1 LFRLLVKA
9 LKFDLKSADVFGL
22 PALLA
27 SGHGEFNR
35 LAFLQAAV
43 SIRLYG
49 GEMHED
55 IFPVLSGNK
64 PEAFGGIEPLNCSLF
79 HFLIFLS
86 CELAQEKNI
95 ESSAGAKQRSSC

>member
-1 LFRLLVKA
+1 MFRLLVKA
-9 LKFDLKSADVFGL
+9 LKFELKSADVFGL

-35 LAFLQAAV
+35 LTFCQAAV

-55 IFPVLSGNK
+55 ILPVLSCDK
-64 PEAFGGIEPLNCSLF
+64 PEALRGIEPLNCSLF
-79 HFLIFLS
+79 HFLFS
-86 CELAQEKNI
+86 YCELAQEKNI